1 MRPCTPARP
10 YPRTSQ
16 RPARRLP
23 NAPIDPAGRSRRLSR
38 FPTALRLAHLGR
50 SQLRRWRSIHHPVS
64 NMATSLDRVR
74 RLRGL
79 RSILAGVRRA
89 ALRASCDAA
98 SWDGRLGVLGRATGC
113 RATARWRAGRSRN
126 EKATTST
133 PCRVTGAGHHGTP
146 VMGGGVMGR
155 GAGRRAI
162 YLSSRP
168 MTGCVVGRAIGRLGT
183 GDRVSGGGAMAGRSR
198 GRGRAR

>member
-89 ALRASCDAA
+89 ALHVFYHSGHRIHLGSPPRPRLKALARRWLHARA
-98 SWDGRLGVLGRATGC
+98 RT
-113 RATARWRAGRSRN
+113 RSLACLSMRRQ
-126 EKATTST
+126 EAWSIHAQLRR
-133 PCRVTGAGHHGTP
+133 PEGHQ
-146 VMGGGVMGR
+146 
-155 GAGRRAI
+155 
-162 YLSSRP
+162 
-168 MTGCVVGRAIGRLGT
+168 
-183 GDRVSGGGAMAGRSR
+183 R
-198 GRGRAR
+198 GRGTCHSSLDAVRVVVTAPEDRESWSPAGG

>member
-113 RATARWRAGRSRN
+113 RATARWRAGREGEDERARGPDAVRRSSVSCDTWLAVLGRPSWDAN
-126 EKATTST
+126 
-133 PCRVTGAGHHGTP
+133 AGRPRTLP
-146 VMGGGVMGR
+146 VMGHLVV
-155 GAGRRAI
+155 RRETAATP
-162 YLSSRP
+162 YRTRRECCTSAPR
-168 MTGCVVGRAIGRLGT
+168 
-183 GDRVSGGGAMAGRSR
+183 
-198 GRGRAR
+198 